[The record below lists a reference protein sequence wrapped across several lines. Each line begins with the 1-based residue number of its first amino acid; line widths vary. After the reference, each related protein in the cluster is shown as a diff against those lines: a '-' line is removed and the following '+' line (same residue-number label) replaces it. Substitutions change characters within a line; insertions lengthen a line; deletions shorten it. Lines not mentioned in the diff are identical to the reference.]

1 MPIRPSP
8 DIGRDNTCLAM
19 FATQER
25 GGAQDGGRERAVE
38 LVRGLARDWGFRCGD
53 EQVTALAAYAVAL
66 LRWSARINLTAART
80 IDVLVAEH
88 FPDAFALAGRLAEP
102 ARAIDV
108 GSGGGLPAI
117 PLALLRPE
125 LTVELC
131 EPIAKKAAFLRT
143 AVREL
148 GLTSRASVRAVR
160 GEVVAQGIAGGQSPA
175 FDVAMSRATLAP
187 AKWLALGTRLVRPGG
202 RVFVL
207 AAANV
212 LTDLP
217 DREVYFEGRRA
228 LITVVTP

>member
-1 MPIRPSP
+1 
-8 DIGRDNTCLAM
+8 M

-25 GGAQDGGRERAVE
+25 GGAPSGERERAAE
-38 LVRGLARDWGFRCGD
+38 LVRALARNWKIRCDDG
-53 EQVTALAAYAVAL
+53 QVAALAGYATSL

-80 IDVLVAEH
+80 IEVLVGEH
-88 FPDAFALAGRLAEP
+88 FPDAFALAGKLTEP

-117 PLALLRPE
+117 PLAVLCPD

-143 AVREL
+143 AAREL
-148 GLTSRASVRAVR
+148 GLGKRASVRSVR
-160 GEVVAQGIAGGQSPA
+160 GEVVAKEIAGGQTPP
-175 FDVAMSRATLAP
+175 FDVALSRATLPP
-187 AKWLALGTRLVRPGG
+187 AKWMALGARLVRPAG

-207 AAANV
+207 AAADA

-217 DREVYFEGRRA
+217 ARELYHAGRRA
-228 LITVVTP
+228 LITVTAP